1 MKTEHRPPVIPDR
14 VRRHW
19 RTALGAAV
27 GATGGALYAHFVG
40 CRTGTCLITSS
51 LWTAGLFFGVTG
63 ALVAMPGPRR
73 DAAQGRARE
82 GNVP

>member
-1 MKTEHRPPVIPDR
+1 MIRAL

-19 RTALGAAV
+19 RTALGAAA

-51 LWTAGLFFGVTG
+51 VWTAGAFFGLTG

-73 DAAQGRARE
+73 DPPATGDRE
-82 GNVP
+82 RLAP